1 MTIAPT
7 TVHVECSV
15 ASYSKVVPINVTFTG
30 DLAQGYQIT
39 AYTPSQPSVTIYGT
53 EENLSTIESVYV
65 EVDLSLIKNSTTV
78 SGVSIRKENGINKFS
93 TSTID
98 VFITVEKV
106 ITKAIDNV
114 PIQVL
119 NQAGDYKVAFV
130 GSGQYA
136 TVSVSGTETK
146 VSSITASNIQAVIDI
161 EGMKVGT
168 HKAKVSV
175 AIDDETLAIEL
186 LSSSNITINIERK

>member
-1 MTIAPT
+1 MTGVQTCAL
-7 TVHVECSV
+7 
-15 ASYSKVVPINVTFTG
+15 PI
-30 DLAQGYQIT
+30 
-39 AYTPSQPSVTIYGT
+39 
-53 EENLSTIESVYV
+53 
-65 EVDLSLIKNSTTV
+65 STTV

-93 TSTID
+93 TSTVD

-106 ITKAIDNV
+106 ITKSIDNV

-119 NQAGDYKVAFV
+119 NQAGDYKVSFV